1 MLEPFIWMFKTS
13 GIKKHCIYLYSVFI
27 AFFLFTGILVYLLNS
42 LDSFLLFKPYINII
56 WFICLLLLFLFF
68 QGYFFNLVE
77 NIIMRDWDIE
87 STTVYSKKVKTVFK
101 ISLPELNIFK
111 IFWRGIASSVAII
124 LLLLPFI
131 LLVTTSNAIFVL
143 SKLSSLFVILI
154 YLFLLLFFP
163 ALLWNYSTRNSI
175 VAVFNY
181 RKAIYIM
188 GNYTGSY
195 IKNILLGI
203 IYYLIDGWFINII
216 VNIFA
221 KNRIFFAE
229 HHGIN
234 LVYGLILLV
243 IFFTNYIYSLYVNAY
258 LLGTI
263 APVDES

>member
-1 MLEPFIWMFKTS
+1 MLEPFIWMFKIS

-27 AFFLFTGILVYLLNS
+27 AFFTFFGFLTYLLNS
-42 LDSFLLFKPYINII
+42 IDSLLFFKSYINII

-87 STTVYSKKVKTVFK
+87 SSAIYTKKVKTIFK
-101 ISLPELNIFK
+101 ISLPELYFFK
-111 IFWRGIASSVAII
+111 ILWRGIASSVAIV

-131 LLVTTSNAIFVL
+131 LLVTTSNAVFVL
-143 SKLSSLFVILI
+143 SKLSSFFVLLI
-154 YLFLLLFFP
+154 DLFLVLFFP
-163 ALLWNYSTRNSI
+163 ALLWNYSIRNSI

-203 IYYLIDGWFINII
+203 IYYLIDGWIINFI

-234 LVYGLILLV
+234 LVYGLILLL

-263 APVDES
+263 APIDES